1 MGNDGLALLPQG
13 YDDLLKD
20 LKARVHKAR
29 MSAVL
34 AANAELV
41 ALYLDI
47 GKAILERRD
56 AEGGEPK
63 LSKG

>member
-47 GKAILERRD
+47 GKAILERRE
-56 AEGGEPK
+56 AEGWGTK
-63 LSKG
+63 RCV